1 MTVGPSLPPDWP
13 ELPACADGQQR
24 LRFEPMKA
32 SDLDEVMA
40 IEQWAY
46 THAWSRRHFA
56 DSLSSGHAAVTLRG
70 APQDATAPLGELVAY
85 LVAMEAVDE
94 VHLLNIT
101 VAPERQGQGWGRCLL
116 DALTDWAARRGAQ
129 SLWLEVR
136 ASNARARAVYER
148 HGFVS
153 VGLRRGY
160 YPAREAR
167 EDAVV
172 MRRDTI
178 TTEVG

>member
-1 MTVGPSLPPDWP
+1 MKAGLSLPPDWP
-13 ELPACADGQQR
+13 EVPSCADGWTG
-24 LRFEPMKA
+24 LRFEPMRA
-32 SDLDEVMA
+32 SDLDEVVA
-40 IEQWAY
+40 IEQRAY

-56 DSLSSGHAAVTLRG
+56 DSLSSGHAAVTLRR
-70 APQDATAPLGELVAY
+70 APQDATASSGELVAY
-85 LVAMEAVDE
+85 LMAMEVVDE

-101 VAPERQGQGWGRCLL
+101 VEPEHQGQGWGRCLL
-116 DALTDWAARRGAQ
+116 DALADWAARRGAQ

-153 VGLRRGY
+153 VGLRPGY
-160 YPAREAR
+160 YPARGAR

-172 MRRDTI
+172 MRRDLI
-178 TTEVG
+178 LNEVG